1 MTSLGLLVLPYT
13 AEKLRFSARKLTILC
28 TTITLLT
35 PVLILTMTCS
45 AIAMHSPLYFYLSDE
60 LSAIDWLSSQQE
72 GRQIVMAGD
81 QTGTMIPAVSRLRVI
96 YGHPFETIN
105 AEEEKQAV
113 AHFYSGKYSSIE
125 ADNFLKTNQVDWVLL
140 GPREQEIGSPEYLK
154 KINPYKKFGEVSLY
168 TVEEILPL
176 E

>member
-1 MTSLGLLVLPYT
+1 MFGLSIPMTSLGLLVLPYT

-45 AIAMHSPLYFYLSDE
+45 AIAMHSPLYFYHSDE

-105 AEEEKQAV
+105 AEKEKQAV
-113 AHFYSGKYSSIE
+113 ADFYSGKYSSSD
-125 ADNFLKTNQVDWVLL
+125 ANNFLENKSGGL
-140 GPREQEIGSPEYLK
+140 GSIGPDGNK
-154 KINPYKKFGEVSLY
+154 KLV
-168 TVEEILPL
+168 PL
-176 E
+176 NI